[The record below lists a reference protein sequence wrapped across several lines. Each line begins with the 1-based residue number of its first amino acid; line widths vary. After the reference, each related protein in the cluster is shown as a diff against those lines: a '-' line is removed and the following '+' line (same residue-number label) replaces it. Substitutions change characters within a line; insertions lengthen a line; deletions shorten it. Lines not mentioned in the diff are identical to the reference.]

1 MPTSLL
7 WLRRDLRIADNP
19 ALLAAAG
26 QVPGASGRTTAQ
38 PDSAPDVLPV
48 YVLDPRLWSPSGDR
62 RRAHLVTSLRLLGER
77 LGGMLLLAGDPVE
90 VIPRLAREAGVE
102 EVHVAA
108 DFGPYGRERDER
120 VAAALAQDDRALV
133 RTGSPYAVAPGRVR
147 KGDGDPY
154 RVFTPF
160 RRAWL
165 DHGWRAP
172 APEPEDLRVS
182 VPDLSG
188 TLGAAQ
194 REAEDM
200 LDDAA
205 ASLEPGAG
213 EVAGELAALERW
225 AEFLDGPLARY
236 EGDRNRP
243 DRDGTSQLSIALKWG
258 EVHPRTLLAD
268 LAPLAQQAETAEGA
282 ASLRSELGWREFLAD
297 VLWHQ
302 PDSARTSMKP
312 AVPESSWV
320 TGRAEREAL
329 EAWQAGRTGYPIVDA
344 GMRQLAQTGWMHGRV
359 RMIVASFLVKDLHVR
374 WQRGAR
380 YFMTQLHDA
389 DLASNQHN
397 WQWVAGSG
405 TDAAPFFRVFNP
417 VRQGERFDPDGAYV
431 RHWVPELAEVQGK
444 AAHEPWP
451 QGGPQGYPAPIVDH
465 DVERKVALAAHQER
479 PR

>member
-26 QVPGASGRTTAQ
+26 QLGGTGGPATAQ

-62 RRAHLVTSLRLLGER
+62 RRAHLVASLRLLGER
-77 LGGMLLLAGDPVE
+77 LGGMLLLAGDPV
-90 VIPRLAREAGVE
+90 VLLPQLARE
-102 EVHVAA
+102 VAA
-108 DFGPYGRERDER
+108 DQVHAAADVGPYGRDRDER
-120 VAAALAQDDRALV
+120 LAAALAADGRVLM

-147 KGDGDPY
+147 KGDGEPY

-172 APEPEDLRVS
+172 APEPQGLRVM
-182 VPDLSG
+182 VPRASG
-188 TLGAAQ
+188 ALRAAQ
-194 REAEDM
+194 REAEAM
-200 LDDAA
+200 LEAA
-205 ASLEPGAG
+205 AATG
-213 EVAGELAALERW
+213 EVSGAGELAALERW
-225 AEFLDGPLARY
+225 AQFLDGPIARY
-236 EGDRNRP
+236 EEDRNRP
-243 DRDGTSQLSIALKWG
+243 DRDGTSQLSVALKWG

-268 LAPLAQQAETAEGA
+268 LAPLAQQAETTEGA

-320 TGRAEREAL
+320 TGRAEQEAL

-344 GMRQLAQTGWMHGRV
+344 GMRQLARTGWMHGRV

-431 RHWVPELAEVQGK
+431 RRWVPELAEVQGK
-444 AAHEPWP
+444 AAHQPWP
-451 QGGPQGYPAPIVDH
+451 QGGPRGYPAPIVDH